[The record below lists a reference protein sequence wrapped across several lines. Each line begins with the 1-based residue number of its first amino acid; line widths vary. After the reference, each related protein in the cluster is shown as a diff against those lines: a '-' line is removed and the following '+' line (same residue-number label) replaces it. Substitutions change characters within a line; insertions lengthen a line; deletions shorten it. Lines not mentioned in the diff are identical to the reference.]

1 MENCNTLPLDITNS
15 YFLDIDIIKDIIQ
28 SVLVK
33 NRFVILT
40 NVRYF
45 KKLELYRNKSIFRQN
60 NYNYKFL

>member
-40 NVRYF
+40 NVRF
-45 KKLELYRNKSIFRQN
+45 IKFRII
-60 NYNYKFL
+60 

>member
-15 YFLDIDIIKDIIQ
+15 FFLDIDIIKDIIQ

-40 NVRYF
+40 NVSIF
-45 KKLELYRNKSIFRQN
+45 KLELYRNKSIFRQN
-60 NYNYKFL
+60 NYHN